1 MIILIKCQYVCE
13 QYRNLSEEEKTKMV
27 NMFMK
32 DMENLPKDEKQR
44 LVEYGKIYSR
54 MQNANEDYLI
64 LLLMITY
71 SCIKWKK
78 Y

>member
-1 MIILIKCQYVCE
+1 MFCE

-44 LVEYGKIYSR
+44 LLEYGKIYSR
-54 MQNANEDYLI
+54 MQNANED
-64 LLLMITY
+64 
-71 SCIKWKK
+71 
-78 Y
+78 